1 METGGKVSEI
11 VSVRVSVLLQC
22 KRRNISQGFRSH
34 GNEAGF
40 SLQQD
45 VYIGESCGVG
55 YQAQVLRIATI
66 LYSMEGTSPA
76 GFFDTQVES
85 E

>member
-1 METGGKVSEI
+1 MKSLKSSLLK
-11 VSVRVSVLLQC
+11 SVCPLLVQ
-22 KRRNISQGFRSH
+22 RRNVSQGFSSH

-40 SLQQD
+40 FPWQQD
-45 VYIGESCGVG
+45 THIGGSCGVG

-66 LYSMEGTSPA
+66 LYSVEGTSPA
-76 GFFDTQVES
+76 GLFDTQVES